1 MSILTIVS
9 NLLFLI
15 ISTGLVL
22 KPAKRIV
29 NYESICSAD
38 YALALIYIFN
48 CIPVLMDLVLGV
60 PHYMSWYDA
69 FQQAIADET
78 TCLIYNSYV
87 IIVMLSLTIYSRHRW
102 FNDKAYRQ
110 NGPVFSSEFVL
121 STWRTPYID
130 AFIIAIPFIYA
141 VMKGGLSSFTLYGTL
156 IQRGLST
163 ETVSNINQLIMV
175 GLFFCTTRFF
185 VKKRSLFS
193 SILFIFYLFLAIWI
207 NGKRYIIVTVL
218 FMVFYLYQMRNI
230 GEKKRMNLK
239 IVLPI
244 VIGFI
249 VMFSAYYILN
259 IKITSTT
266 ETLYSNLR
274 IDFGRDDVSKFV
286 IKKVLLANE
295 KILDYPGQTFLSAI
309 FMLVPRAIWPQ
320 KPYPHYRYLTAAIF
334 GRTIYTIPSG
344 MTPSIFE
351 MSICNFGWFG
361 IICTCW
367 ILIVLCRFIDKSAR
381 LENKLLL
388 LVILINVLTQSLDAA
403 LSLILVLFVNLL
415 FGKVRFTFGSNKT
428 RVVEHE

>member
-1 MSILTIVS
+1 MSVLTVAS

-15 ISTGLVL
+15 ISTGLII

-29 NYESICSAD
+29 NYESVCSAD
-38 YALALIYIFN
+38 YALALIFIFN

-60 PHYMSWYDA
+60 PHYVSWYDA

-87 IIVMLSLTIYSRHRW
+87 IVVMIALYTYGRNSKINYNT
-102 FNDKAYRQ
+102 YRQ
-110 NGPVFSSEFVL
+110 NDTGFSSEFVL
-121 STWRTPYID
+121 STWRIPHID
-130 AFIIAIPFIYA
+130 AIVIVIPFIYA
-141 VMKGGLSSFTLYGTL
+141 LVKGGLSSFALYGTL
-156 IQRGLST
+156 IQRGLNT
-163 ETVSNINQLIMV
+163 ETVSNINQLIIV

-185 VKKRSLFS
+185 VKKRSVFS
-193 SILFIFYLFLAIWI
+193 SIWFILYLLLAIWI

-230 GEKKRMNLK
+230 GEKKRINLK
-239 IVLPI
+239 VVLPV

-249 VMFSAYYILN
+249 VIFSAYYILN
-259 IKITSTT
+259 VKVTSTT
-266 ETLYSNLR
+266 DTLYSNLR

-286 IKKVLLANE
+286 IKRVLLDNE
-295 KILDYPGQTFLSAI
+295 KILDYPGQTFISAV

-344 MTPSIFE
+344 ITPSIFE
-351 MSICNFGWFG
+351 MSICNFGWLG
-361 IICTCW
+361 IIVTCW
-367 ILIVLCRFIDKSAR
+367 LLVFLCKCIDRSLR

-403 LSLILVLFVNLL
+403 LSLILVLFVNIL
-415 FGKVRFTFGSNKT
+415 FGKVRFTFGKKT
-428 RVVEHE
+428 RVNEL